1 MAKDFRIVGGNDGV
15 ETCLATIASATVIEA
30 GDLVEL
36 ASGLVVKAG
45 ATAAAIAYAPFGSAT
60 GETKIE
66 ITKGN
71 DFMLEGTGDGNFAAA
86 YKGTEVDLAGTTN
99 QVIDV
104 TGGTTYKVLKFDV
117 SENAGT
123 VGSTANI
130 RVKINKPLI

>member
-1 MAKDFRIVGGNDGV
+1 MDFRIVGGLDGL

-36 ASGLVVKAG
+36 NSGLIVKAG
-45 ATAAAIAYAPFGSAT
+45 ATAAAVAYAPYGSKA

-66 ITKGN
+66 ISVGN
-71 DFMLEGTGDGNFAAA
+71 NFMLEGTGDGNFVAA
-86 YKGTEVDLAGTTN
+86 YKGTAVDLAGTTN

-104 TGGTTYKVLKFDV
+104 TGGTTYQVLKFDV

-123 VGSTANI
+123 VGSKDNI